1 MNIISMSRFGKIIA
15 GLFLIGA
22 TIFGVMTIFAY
33 FPNKMPA
40 PGKGDDAWYSGERY
54 KMTLLDRLD
63 TTASKK
69 NRFNY

>member
-40 PGKGDDAWYSGERY
+40 LVKEMMHG
-54 KMTLLDRLD
+54 TL
-63 TTASKK
+63 TNGIK
-69 NRFNY
+69 